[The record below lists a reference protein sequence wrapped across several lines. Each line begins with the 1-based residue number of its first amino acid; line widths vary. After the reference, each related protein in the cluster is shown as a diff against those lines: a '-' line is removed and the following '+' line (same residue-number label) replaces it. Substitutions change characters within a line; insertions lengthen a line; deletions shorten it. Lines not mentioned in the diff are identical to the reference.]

1 MSLAKKGSR
10 VVDVDG
16 RGYRWRVLTAH
27 DPNFAIVV
35 QLAEAPGQRM
45 VTWVHPPAALI
56 TPELV
61 RRAIRD
67 ALANGWTPDRRGP
80 ELTFRFDST
89 SGA

>member
-16 RGYRWRVLTAH
+16 RRYRWRVHTVH

-35 QLAEAPGQRM
+35 ELAEDAAQRM
-45 VTWVHPPAALI
+45 VTRVHPPAAMI

-61 RRAIRD
+61 RRAIRH
-67 ALANGWTPDRRGP
+67 ALANGWAPTV
-80 ELTFRFDST
+80 EFN
-89 SGA
+89 